1 MSPLRVTSRP
11 TLTCRTVAAG
21 DRFSP
26 LGLRGSKKVTDYL
39 SDIKFENLHKGNVL
53 VMCDANGD
61 IICIPGL
68 HISNKVRVTE
78 ATGQILQVEVR

>member
-1 MSPLRVTSRP
+1 MHFRNIILKRLS
-11 TLTCRTVAAG
+11 AG

-39 SDIKFENLHKGNVL
+39 TDIKFENLHKGNVL
-53 VMCDANGD
+53 VMCDASGK

-68 HISNKVRVTE
+68 QVDNKVRVTE
-78 ATGQILQVEVR
+78 ATTEILQISVL